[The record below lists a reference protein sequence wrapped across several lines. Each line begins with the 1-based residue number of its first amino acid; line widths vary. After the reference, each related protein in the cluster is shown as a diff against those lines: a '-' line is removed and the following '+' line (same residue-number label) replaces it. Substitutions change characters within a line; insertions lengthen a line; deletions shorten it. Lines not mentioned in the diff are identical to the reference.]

1 MLDAIGWRGL
11 DSIATLR
18 PAAEPAHGSSLVDA
32 GVTLTI
38 VAHPDASRVGEMAAV
53 EFGADRR
60 VALSRREPG
69 FASPGGAPR
78 PLEDPHISRSP
89 VYLSFETG
97 DFPVWVDPSNAPSVV
112 RSLHGPRNRA
122 WYVSLAGRVGVL
134 IEPGLRAPAPREGH
148 GLIGVSSATERVR
161 EQIAMAAASDLPV
174 LVLGET
180 GTGKELATQAIHA
193 ASARHKGPL
202 VAVNLSAIP
211 ESTAASQLFGH
222 VRGAFTDAAHAHDG
236 YFVQAAGGT
245 LFLDEIGEAAVPLQ
259 VQLLRALEQG
269 EIQPVGGR
277 VRAVDVRVI
286 AATDTDLDAAV
297 ASGRFRQAL
306 LFRLR
311 GLTLRLQPLRERPAD
326 VAVQLVHFIARS
338 LDTLGQR
345 ERLMLRSWHDAP
357 WLDLAAFEAALIA
370 RWPGNSRE
378 LRATAGQAALVHATA
393 PRVQIVADGP
403 AAPPIPSDS
412 AVRRAATDAAARLS
426 ESAVRDA
433 LALHNHS
440 VRGAARALQVAP
452 NTLYARMNE
461 LGIRRAG
468 DLSDDAL
475 AAARAATG
483 GDLEAMA
490 RHLGVSL
497 RGLQRRLGRPE

>member
-1 MLDAIGWRGL
+1 M

-18 PAAEPAHGSSLVDA
+18 PAAEPARGSTHVDA
-32 GVTLTI
+32 GVTITI
-38 VAHPDASRVGEMAAV
+38 VAHPDPTRVGEMAAV

-60 VALSRREPG
+60 IALSRREPG
-69 FASPGGAPR
+69 FSDPGGTPR
-78 PLEDPHISRSP
+78 PLEDPHLSRSP

-97 DFPVWVDPSNAPSVV
+97 DFPVWADPTSAPSVV
-112 RSLHGPRNRA
+112 RSLHGPRSRA
-122 WYVSLAGRVGVL
+122 WYVALAGRIGLL
-134 IEPGLRAPAPREGH
+134 IEPGLRTPAPRELH
-148 GLIGVSSATERVR
+148 GLVGVSGATERAR
-161 EQIAMAAASDLPV
+161 EQIAMAAASELPV
-174 LVLGET
+174 LLLGET
-180 GTGKELATQAIHA
+180 GTGKELATLAIHA
-193 ASARHKGPL
+193 ASARHRGPL

-222 VRGAFTDAAHAHDG
+222 ARGAFTDAAQAHDG
-236 YFVQAAGGT
+236 YFVQASGGT
-245 LFLDEIGEAAVPLQ
+245 LFLDEIGEAAIPLQ
-259 VQLLRALEQG
+259 VQLLRALEQR
-269 EIQPVGGR
+269 EIQPIGGR

-297 ASGRFRQAL
+297 AGGRFRQAL

-326 VAVQLVHFIARS
+326 VAVQLVHFLARS

-345 ERLMLRSWHDAP
+345 ERLQLRSWHDAP
-357 WLDLAAFEAALIA
+357 WLDLAAVEAALIA

-378 LRATAGQAALVHATA
+378 LRATAGQAALRHATDPHVRISA
-393 PRVQIVADGP
+393 GDSV
-403 AAPPIPSDS
+403 APPIPTDS
-412 AVRRAATDAAARLS
+412 AVRRAANGGALQPEAAARLS

-433 LALHNHS
+433 LALNNHS

-452 NTLYARMNE
+452 NTLYSRMHE
-461 LGIRRAG
+461 LGIHRAG
-468 DLSDDAL
+468 DLTDDAL
-475 AAARAATG
+475 AAARTAAN
-483 GDLEAMA
+483 GDLELMA

>member
-1 MLDAIGWRGL
+1 M

-18 PAAEPAHGSSLVDA
+18 PAAEPARGASLVDA

-38 VAHPDASRVGEMAAV
+38 VAHPDPSRVGEMAAV

-60 VALSRREPG
+60 VALSRREPSFSG
-69 FASPGGAPR
+69 PGGPPR
-78 PLEDPHISRSP
+78 PLEDPHLSRSP
-89 VYLSFETG
+89 LYLSFEAG
-97 DFPVWVDPSNAPSVV
+97 DFPVWADPGTAPSVV

-122 WYVSLAGRVGVL
+122 WYVALAGRVGLL

-148 GLIGVSSATERVR
+148 GLIGVSTATERVR
-161 EQIAMAAASDLPV
+161 EQIAMAAASELPV
-174 LVLGET
+174 LLLGET
-180 GTGKELATQAIHA
+180 GTGKELAALAIHA

-222 VRGAFTDAAHAHDG
+222 VRGAFTDAAQAHDG
-236 YFVQAAGGT
+236 YFVQASGGT

-259 VQLLRALEQG
+259 VQLLRALEQQ
-269 EIQPVGGR
+269 EIQPIGGR
-277 VRAVDVRVI
+277 VRGVDVRVL

-311 GLTLRLQPLRERPAD
+311 GLTLRMQPLRERPAD
-326 VAVQLVHFIARS
+326 VAVQLVHFLARS
-338 LDTLGQR
+338 LDTLGQG
-345 ERLMLRSWHDAP
+345 ERLHLRSWHDAP
-357 WLDLAAFEAALIA
+357 WLDLAAVEAALIA

-378 LRATAGQAALVHATA
+378 LRATAGQAALVHATD
-393 PRVQIVADGP
+393 PHVQLVTGEST
-403 AAPPIPSDS
+403 APPIPSDS
-412 AVRRAATDAAARLS
+412 AVRRAAGTAGSPADAATRLS

-475 AAARAATG
+475 AAAKAATG

-497 RGLQRRLGRPE
+497 RGLQRRLGRGD